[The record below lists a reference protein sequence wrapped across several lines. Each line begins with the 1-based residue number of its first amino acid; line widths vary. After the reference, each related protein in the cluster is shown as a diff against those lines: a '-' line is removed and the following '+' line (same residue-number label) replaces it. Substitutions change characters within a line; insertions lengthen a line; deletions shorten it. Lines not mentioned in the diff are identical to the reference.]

1 MVFDP
6 VLELAL
12 GLLHECLVPQG
23 ACDVLANEEYK
34 IVLDKEALE
43 GKTVRTLVTELSQL
57 TDCFSKEYLSTLT
70 IVRDIVLAKS

>member
-23 ACDVLANEEYK
+23 ASDVLANEEYK
-34 IVLDKEALE
+34 IVLDKEVPE

-57 TDCFSKEYLSTLT
+57 DDCFSKQYIETLST
-70 IVRDIVLAKS
+70 VRDIVLAKP